1 MENKN
6 IIGVLRIM
14 DDLKIKPN
22 YSELS
27 RAYGVDRH
35 TVKKYHQNGSIPER
49 KKAVRVSKWD
59 KYFDEIQEIMN
70 MGGVTKQAV
79 FQSLKYKYGDEIGH
93 WFNFE
98 IRYDCFCVY
107 YHMSSP
113 PGNDIYYS

>member
-35 TVKKYHQNGSIPER
+35 TVKKYHQNGSIPKR
-49 KKAVRVSKWD
+49 KKAVRVSK
-59 KYFDEIQEIMN
+59 
-70 MGGVTKQAV
+70 
-79 FQSLKYKYGDEIGH
+79 
-93 WFNFE
+93 
-98 IRYDCFCVY
+98 
-107 YHMSSP
+107 
-113 PGNDIYYS
+113 